1 MKFLVDRCV
10 GRRLAEWLR
19 ENGHDVLDARS
30 LGADPGDRALLEQ
43 ARSDDRILI
52 TIDMDFGKLVHLE
65 QVDHAGLVRLPD
77 VAVAERIAA
86 MDEVIRQHRRALES
100 RAIVTI
106 RDGRIRISRASVS

>member
-1 MKFLVDRCV
+1 
-10 GRRLAEWLR
+10 
-19 ENGHDVLDARS
+19 
-30 LGADPGDRALLEQ
+30 
-43 ARSDDRILI
+43 
-52 TIDMDFGKLVHLE
+52 MDFGKLVHLE